1 MIEES
6 VLPEKM
12 KIQKATRVIAV
23 TSGKGG
29 VGKTN
34 IVGAFSL
41 YFARQGKKVMILD
54 ADLGLSNIDVLFG
67 ISPKYNI
74 ENVLAGE
81 RRLSEVVVNGPQNVR
96 ILPASSGSQW
106 LTHLNEEQ
114 KIKLLGELDDFD
126 EDIDILLVDT
136 GAGIASNV
144 LFFCEASQEIIVV
157 VTPEPTSIT
166 DAYALVKVMSQ
177 NYGERKF
184 RVLVNMASGS
194 SDALETFRRLS
205 LVADRF
211 LNVSL
216 DYLGYFSNDPL
227 VPKAVRSQ
235 NSFLERYPGAQ
246 VSKDVMAVGR
256 ALQNESVPE
265 VKGGMQFFFR
275 RIFGGISA

>member
-1 MIEES
+1 MIEQP
-6 VLPEKM
+6 VLPEKI

-34 IVGAFSL
+34 IVAALSI
-41 YFARQGKKVMILD
+41 YFARKGNKVMILD

-74 ENVLAGE
+74 ENVLANE
-81 RRLSEVVVNGPQNVR
+81 RKLSEIVVSGPPNVR
-96 ILPASSGSQW
+96 ILPASSGSEW

-184 RVLVNMASGS
+184 RILVNMAAGS

-216 DYLGYFSNDPL
+216 DYLGYFSLDAL
-227 VPKAVRSQ
+227 VSKAVRSQ
-235 NSFLERYPGAQ
+235 KSFLECYPGAQ

-256 ALQNESVPE
+256 ALQNESSPE

-275 RIFGGISA
+275 RIFGGVSV